1 MEDHNIYRL
10 YDLSMVFS
18 INHKRNRMN
27 KLILIVGCL
36 IAATTSFA
44 QQASTWIWYPGDFE
58 VWLSNDMQNRRTERG
73 TFFPPFWKMD
83 SHYVLVEFN
92 KQFDLPEDDEIA
104 IHTEGKYNVKVNGK
118 MLPGMPSK
126 VKLEKGQQQINIKV
140 YNQAH
145 VPALY
150 VTGKHV
156 HTDKDWLV
164 TFEDKEWIDETGKA
178 SDQSGTTYVKAGYWN
193 MDDPNEKP
201 SQFKL
206 PTRPEQAVRKTAHN
220 NGFLVDFG
228 KNTFGFLTLHKLQGE
243 GGLNIYYGESKEEA
257 LATTTCETLDI
268 LEVAHATAKD
278 STLELSKA
286 FQYVYIEPQGNV
298 QFDEVSMQYEYLPV
312 EDRGTFKSSDE
323 ELNDIW
329 EVAKYT
335 MELTSREFYI
345 DGIKRDRWI
354 WSGDAYQSYAMNYYL
369 GFDSETVK
377 RTILALRGKEPTI
390 THINTIMDYT
400 FYWFLSIYDYY
411 RYTGDKEFIES
422 VYPRMQSLMEFCL
435 GRRNDDGLME
445 GLSGDWVFIDWAE
458 GLSKQGEVSF
468 EQLLLCRSLETMA
481 LCADLLQIEE
491 DKNFYGEEADALKQK
506 FFDFYWNDQKTAFVH
521 SRIDGKQTDEVTRYT
536 NMFAI
541 FFDYLSEEQQQGVK
555 KNVLLNDDVKKIM
568 TPYMRYYELE
578 ALCAL
583 GEKDYVMDQIKSYW
597 GGMLKLG
604 ATTFWEEYNPEKEGA
619 EHYTMYGREFGK
631 SLCHSWGASPIYLL
645 GKYYLGVEPTSAGY
659 ETYSIEPYL
668 ASQEWME
675 GKIPTPDGE
684 IELFV
689 SKNKIKVTSPIGTGT
704 LKITSKSSPR
714 TNHGEVKKVSEN
726 TYTLELEKGID
737 YEVEYAG

>member
-1 MEDHNIYRL
+1 MKK
-10 YDLSMVFS
+10 V
-18 INHKRNRMN
+18 
-27 KLILIVGCL
+27 ILFLGCL
-36 IAATTSFA
+36 AMATTSLA
-44 QQASTWIWYPGDFE
+44 QQVSTWIWYPGDFE

-92 KQFDLPEDDEIA
+92 KQFDLPEPDEITIYA
-104 IHTEGKYNVKVNGK
+104 EGKYNVKVNGK

-126 VKLEKGQQQINIKV
+126 VKLEKGKQQINIKV

-150 VTGKHV
+150 VDGKHV
-156 HTDKDWLV
+156 RTDKDWLV

-193 MDDPNEKP
+193 MDNPNEKP
-201 SQFKL
+201 SKFKL
-206 PTRPEQAVRKTAHN
+206 PTRPEKAVSKTAHN
-220 NGFLVDFG
+220 KGFLVDFG
-228 KNTFGFLTLHKLQGE
+228 KNTFGFLTFHDLQGE
-243 GGLNIYYGESKEEA
+243 GGLQIYYGESKEEA
-257 LATTTCETLDI
+257 LATETCETFDMLDI
-268 LEVAHATAKD
+268 AQAAAKD

-286 FQYVYIEPQGNV
+286 FQYVYIEPKGNV

-312 EDRGTFKSSDE
+312 EDRGTFRSSDE
-323 ELNDIW
+323 ELNKIW

-411 RYTGDKEFIES
+411 RYTGDIEFIES
-422 VYPRMQSLMEFCL
+422 IYPRMETLMEFCL
-435 GRRNDDGLME
+435 DRRNQDGLME
-445 GLSGDWVFIDWAE
+445 GLAGDWVFIDWAE

-481 LCADLLQIEE
+481 LCAELLDIQE
-491 DKNFYGEEADALKQK
+491 DQDFYAKEAETLKGK
-506 FFDFYWNDQKTAFVH
+506 FFDYYWNDQKTAFVH

-541 FFDYLSEEQQQGVK
+541 FFDYLSEEQQEGVK
-555 KNVLLNDDVKKIM
+555 KNVLLNDNIQKIM

-583 GEKDYVMDQIKSYW
+583 GEKDHVMAEIKSYW
-597 GGMLKLG
+597 GGMLDLG

-659 ETYSIEPYL
+659 ETYTIEPYL

-684 IELFV
+684 IDLFV
-689 SKNKIKVTSPIGTGT
+689 SKNTIKVKSPIGTGT
-704 LKITSKSSPR
+704 LKIISKSLPR
-714 TNHGEVKKVSEN
+714 TNHGEVKKVSEG

>member
-1 MEDHNIYRL
+1 M
-10 YDLSMVFS
+10 
-18 INHKRNRMN
+18 K
-27 KLILIVGCL
+27 KLILIVGCFV
-36 IAATTSFA
+36 AAVTSFA
-44 QQASTWIWYPGDFE
+44 QQTSTWIWYPGDFE

-92 KQFDLPEDDEIA
+92 KQFDLPEADEIS
-104 IHTEGKYNVKVNGK
+104 IHAEGKYNVKINGK
-118 MLPGMPSK
+118 MLPGMPAK
-126 VKLEKGQQQINIKV
+126 VKLEKGKQQINIKV
-140 YNQAH
+140 HNQADI
-145 VPALY
+145 PALY
-150 VTGKHV
+150 VSGKYV

-193 MDDPNEKP
+193 LDDPNEKP

-206 PTRPEQAVRKTAHN
+206 PTRPEQSVSKTAHDK
-220 NGFLVDFG
+220 GFLVDFG
-228 KNTFGFLTLHKLQGE
+228 KNTFGFLTLHQLQGE
-243 GGLNIYYGESKEEA
+243 GTLHIYYGESKEEA
-257 LATTTCETLDI
+257 LATETCETLDI
-268 LEVAHATAKD
+268 VDITQRAAQD

-286 FQYVYIEPQGNV
+286 FRYVYIKPEGQV
-298 QFDEVSMQYEYLPV
+298 QFDQVSMQYEYLPV
-312 EDRGTFKSSDE
+312 EDRGTFRSSDE
-323 ELNDIW
+323 ELDKIW
-329 EVAKYT
+329 DVAKET
-335 MELTSREFYI
+335 MEVTSRELYT
-345 DGIKRDRWI
+345 DGIRLDRWI

-411 RYTGDKEFIES
+411 RYTGDQEFIEAI
-422 VYPRMQSLMEFCL
+422 YPRMQTLMEFCL
-435 GRRNDDGLME
+435 GRRNQDGLME

-458 GLSKQGEVSF
+458 GLSKKGEVSF

-481 LCADLLQIEE
+481 LCADLLQLPE
-491 DKNFYGEEADALKQK
+491 DKDFYAKEAAGLKEK
-506 FFDFYWNDQKTAFVH
+506 FFDYYWNDQKTAFVH
-521 SRIDGKQTDEVTRYT
+521 SRVDGKQTDEVTRYT

-541 FFDYLSEEQQQGVK
+541 FFDYLSAEQQQGVK
-555 KNVLLNDDVKKIM
+555 KNVLLNDNIKKIM

-583 GEKDYVMDQIKSYW
+583 GDKDYVMEEIKSYW

-604 ATTFWEEYNPEKEGA
+604 ATTFWEEYNPEKQGA

-645 GKYYLGVEPTSAGY
+645 GKYYLGVEPTTAGY
-659 ETYSIEPYL
+659 ETYTVAPYL
-668 ASQEWME
+668 ATQEWME
-675 GKIPTPDGE
+675 GKVPTPAGE

-689 SKNKIKVTSPIGTGT
+689 SKRKIKVKSPIGTGT
-704 LKITSKSSPR
+704 LKIQSTSLPR
-714 TNHGEVKKVSEN
+714 SNRGEIKKIAEN

-737 YEVEYAG
+737 YEMEYTG

>member
-1 MEDHNIYRL
+1 MKK
-10 YDLSMVFS
+10 V
-18 INHKRNRMN
+18 
-27 KLILIVGCL
+27 ILFLGCL
-36 IAATTSFA
+36 ALATTSFA
-44 QQASTWIWYPGDFE
+44 QQVSTWIWYPGDFE

-92 KQFDLPEDDEIA
+92 KQFDLPEPDEITIYA
-104 IHTEGKYNVKVNGK
+104 EGKYNVKVNGK

-126 VKLEKGQQQINIKV
+126 VKLEKGKQQINIKV

-150 VTGKHV
+150 VDGKHV
-156 HTDKDWLV
+156 RTDKDWLV

-193 MDDPNEKP
+193 MDNPNEKP

-206 PTRPEQAVRKTAHN
+206 PTRPEKAVSKTAYN
-220 NGFLVDFG
+220 EGFLVDFG

-257 LATTTCETLDI
+257 LATETCETLDI
-268 LEVAHATAKD
+268 LDIAHATAKD

-312 EDRGTFKSSDE
+312 EDRGTFRSSDE
-323 ELNDIW
+323 ELNKIW

-411 RYTGDKEFIES
+411 RYTGDIAFIES
-422 VYPRMQSLMEFCL
+422 IYPRMQTLMEFCL
-435 GRRNDDGLME
+435 NRRNENGLME

-481 LCADLLQIEE
+481 LCADLLQMPE
-491 DKNFYGEEADALKQK
+491 DQAFYAKEAETLKEK
-506 FFDFYWNDQKTAFVH
+506 FFDLYWNDQKTAFVH

-555 KNVLLNDDVKKIM
+555 KNVLLNDDIQKIM

-597 GGMLKLG
+597 GGMLQLG

-659 ETYSIEPYL
+659 ATYTIEPYL

-689 SKNKIKVTSPIGTGT
+689 SKSKIKVKSPIGTGT
-704 LKITSKSSPR
+704 LKITSKSLPR
-714 TNHGEVKKVSEN
+714 ANHGEVKKVAED

>member
-1 MEDHNIYRL
+1 
-10 YDLSMVFS
+10 
-18 INHKRNRMN
+18 
-27 KLILIVGCL
+27 
-36 IAATTSFA
+36 A
-44 QQASTWIWYPGDFE
+44 
-58 VWLSNDMQNRRTERG
+58 
-73 TFFPPFWKMD
+73 
-83 SHYVLVEFN
+83 
-92 KQFDLPEDDEIA
+92 
-104 IHTEGKYNVKVNGK
+104 EGKYNVKVNGK

-126 VKLEKGQQQINIKV
+126 VKLDKGKQQINIKV

-150 VTGKHV
+150 VTGKYV
-156 HTDKDWLV
+156 QTGKEWLA

-178 SDQSGTTYVKAGYWN
+178 SDASGTTYVKVGYWN
-193 MDDPNEKP
+193 MDNPNEKP
-201 SQFKL
+201 SQFRL
-206 PTRPEQAVRKTAHN
+206 PTRPEHAVSKTAHDK
-220 NGFLVDFG
+220 GFLVDFG

-243 GGLNIYYGESKEEA
+243 GNLATYYGESKEEA
-257 LATTTCETLDI
+257 LATETCETLD
-268 LEVAHATAKD
+268 LLDVSTPSAQD

-286 FQYVYIEPQGNV
+286 FRYVYIEPTGNV
-298 QFDEVSMQYEYLPV
+298 QFDEVSMQDEYLPV
-312 EDRGTFKSSDE
+312 EDRGTFRSSDE
-323 ELNDIW
+323 ELNNIW

-411 RYTGDKEFIES
+411 HYTGDKEFIES
-422 VYPRMQSLMEFCL
+422 VYPRMQTLMEFCL
-435 GRRNDDGLME
+435 NRRNKDGLME
-445 GLSGDWVFIDWAE
+445 GLAGDWVFIDWAE

-481 LCADLLQIEE
+481 LCADLLNIPE
-491 DKNFYGEEADALKQK
+491 DQSFYAKEASDLKQK
-506 FFDFYWNDQKTAFVH
+506 FFQFYWNDQKQAFVH
-521 SRIDGKQTDEVTRYT
+521 SRIDGKQTDEVTRYI
-536 NMFAI
+536 NIFAI
-541 FFDYLSEEQQQGVK
+541 CYEYLSSDQKQGVK
-555 KNVLLNDDVKKIM
+555 ENVLLNDDVKKIM
-568 TPYMRYYELE
+568 TPYKRYYELE

-583 GEKDYVMDQIKSYW
+583 GEKDYVMNQIKSYW

-604 ATTFWEEYNPEKEGA
+604 ATTFWEEYNPEKKGA

-645 GKYYLGVEPTSAGY
+645 GKYYLGVEPTAAGY
-659 ETYSIEPYL
+659 ETYTVEPYL

-675 GKIPTPDGE
+675 GKVPTPEGE
-684 IELFV
+684 IDLFV
-689 SKNKIKVTSPIGTGT
+689 SKKKIKVKSPIGTGT
-704 LKITSKSSPR
+704 LKIKSKSLPR
-714 TNHGEVKKVSEN
+714 TNHGTIKQVTKGI
-726 TYTLELEKGID
+726 YTLEIEKGIQ

>member
-1 MEDHNIYRL
+1 MKKSIVTFCCM
-10 YDLSMVFS
+10 LSSLLLF
-18 INHKRNRMN
+18 
-27 KLILIVGCL
+27 G
-36 IAATTSFA
+36 
-44 QQASTWIWYPGDFE
+44 QQATWIWYPGDFE
-58 VWLSNDMQNRRTERG
+58 VWLSNEMQNRRTERG

-92 KQFDLPEDDEIA
+92 KQFDLPEADEIS

-118 MLPGMPSK
+118 MLPGMPSR
-126 VKLEKGQQQINIKV
+126 VKLDKGKQQINIKV
-140 YNQAH
+140 HNQAN

-150 VTGKHV
+150 VNGKYVATG
-156 HTDKDWLV
+156 KDWLV
-164 TFEDKEWIDETGKA
+164 TYEDKEWIDETGKA

-193 MDDPNEKP
+193 LDSPNEKP

-206 PTRPEQAVRKTAHN
+206 PTRPEEAVSKTAHGK
-220 NGFLVDFG
+220 GFLVDFG
-228 KNTFGFLTLHKLQGE
+228 KNTFGFLTLHQLKGAGSLA
-243 GGLNIYYGESKEEA
+243 IYYGESKEEA
-257 LATTTCETLDI
+257 LATNTCETLDI
-268 LEVAHATAKD
+268 LDLSLLSARD

-286 FQYVYIEPQGNV
+286 FRYVYIEPQGDV

-312 EDRGTFKSSDE
+312 ADRGTFRSSDA
-323 ELNDIW
+323 ELNQIW
-329 EVAKYT
+329 DVAKYT

-377 RTILALRGKEPTI
+377 RTILALRGKEPTA

-422 VYPRMQSLMEFCL
+422 IYPRMQTLMEFCL
-435 GRRNDDGLME
+435 NRRNKDGLME
-445 GLSGDWVFIDWAE
+445 GLAGDWVFIDWAE

-481 LCADLLQIEE
+481 LCADLLQIQE
-491 DKNFYGEEADALKQK
+491 DKDFYAKEADALKTK
-506 FFDFYWNDQKTAFVH
+506 FFDYYWNEQKTAFVH
-521 SRIDGKQTDEVTRYT
+521 SRINGKQTDEVTRYT

-541 FFDYLSEEQQQGVK
+541 FFDYLSAAQQQDVK
-555 KNVLLNDDVKKIM
+555 KNVLLNDNVKKIV

-583 GEKDYVMDQIKSYW
+583 GEKDYVMNQIKSYW
-597 GGMLKLG
+597 GGMLRLG
-604 ATTFWEEYNPEKEGA
+604 ATTFWEEYNPEKQGA

-659 ETYSIEPYL
+659 ETYTIDPYL

-675 GKIPTPDGE
+675 GKVPTPAGE

-689 SKNKIKVTSPIGTGT
+689 SKNKIKVKSPIGKGR
-704 LKITSKSSPR
+704 LKITSKSLPR
-714 TNHGEVKKVSEN
+714 ANHGKVTKVSEN
-726 TYTLELEKGID
+726 TYIVELEKGVD
-737 YEVEYAG
+737 YEVNYEG

>member
-1 MEDHNIYRL
+1 M
-10 YDLSMVFS
+10 
-18 INHKRNRMN
+18 K
-27 KLILIVGCL
+27 KLLLVVGCL
-36 IAATTSFA
+36 VAAATSFA
-44 QQASTWIWYPGDFE
+44 QQTSTWIWYPGDFE

-92 KQFDLPEDDEIA
+92 KAFDLPEADEITILA
-104 IHTEGKYNVKVNGK
+104 EGKYNVKVNGK

-126 VKLEKGQQQINIKV
+126 VKLEKGKQQINIKV

-150 VTGKHV
+150 VTGKYV
-156 HTDKDWLV
+156 QTDKEWLA

-178 SDQSGTTYVKAGYWN
+178 SDASGTTYVKAGYWN

-206 PTRPEQAVRKTAHN
+206 PTRPERAVSKTPHDK
-220 NGFLVDFG
+220 GFLVDFG

-243 GGLNIYYGESKEEA
+243 GNLAIYYGESKEEA
-257 LATTTCETLDI
+257 LATETCETLD
-268 LEVAHATAKD
+268 LLDVSTPSARD

-286 FQYVYIEPQGNV
+286 FRYVYIESKGNV

-312 EDRGTFKSSDE
+312 EDRGMFRSSDE
-323 ELNDIW
+323 ELNNIW

-422 VYPRMQSLMEFCL
+422 VYPRMQTLMEFCL
-435 GRRNDDGLME
+435 NRRNQDGLME
-445 GLSGDWVFIDWAE
+445 GLAGDWVFIDWAE
-458 GLSKQGEVSF
+458 GLSKKGEVSF

-481 LCADLLQIEE
+481 LCADLLQIPE
-491 DKNFYGEEADALKQK
+491 DKSFYAKEAKILKDK
-506 FFDFYWNDQKTAFVH
+506 FFNFYWNDQKTAFVH
-521 SRIDGKQTDEVTRYT
+521 SRIDGQQSDEVTRYT

-541 FFDYLSEEQQQGVK
+541 FFDYLSDDQQQGVK
-555 KNVLLNDDVKKIM
+555 KNVLLNDNVKKIM

-583 GEKDYVMDQIKSYW
+583 GEKDYVMNEIKSYW

-659 ETYSIEPYL
+659 ETYTVDPYL

-675 GKIPTPDGE
+675 GKIPTPGGE

-689 SKNKIKVTSPIGTGT
+689 SKKKIKVKSPIGKGK
-704 LKITSKSSPR
+704 LKISSKSLPR
-714 TNHGEVKKVSEN
+714 TNHGKITKVSEN

-737 YEVEYAG
+737 YEVEYTG

>member
-1 MEDHNIYRL
+1 
-10 YDLSMVFS
+10 
-18 INHKRNRMN
+18 MN
-27 KLILIVGCL
+27 KIILIVGCIL
-36 IAATTSFA
+36 SAATSFA

-92 KQFDLPEDDEIA
+92 KQFDLPEADEITIYA
-104 IHTEGKYNVKVNGK
+104 EGKYNVKVNGK

-126 VKLEKGQQQINIKV
+126 VKLEKGKQQINIKV

-150 VTGKHV
+150 VTGKYV
-156 HTDKDWLV
+156 QTDKEWLA

-178 SDQSGTTYVKAGYWN
+178 SDASGTTYVKVGYWN

-206 PTRPEQAVRKTAHN
+206 PTRPERAVSKTPHDK
-220 NGFLVDFG
+220 GFLVDFG

-257 LATTTCETLDI
+257 LATETCETLD
-268 LEVAHATAKD
+268 LLDVSTPSAQD

-286 FQYVYIEPQGNV
+286 FRYVYIEPTGNV

-312 EDRGTFKSSDE
+312 EDRGTFRSSDE
-323 ELNDIW
+323 ELNNIW

-411 RYTGDKEFIES
+411 HYTGDKEFIES
-422 VYPRMQSLMEFCL
+422 VYPRMQTLMEFCL
-435 GRRNDDGLME
+435 NRRNKDGLME
-445 GLSGDWVFIDWAE
+445 GLAGDWVFIDWAE

-481 LCADLLQIEE
+481 LCADLLNIPE
-491 DKNFYGEEADALKQK
+491 DQNFYAKEAADLKQK
-506 FFDFYWNDQKTAFVH
+506 FFQFYWNDQKQAFVH

-541 FFDYLSEEQQQGVK
+541 FFDYLSSDQKQGVK
-555 KNVLLNDDVKKIM
+555 ENVLLNDDVKKIM

-583 GEKDYVMDQIKSYW
+583 GEKDYVMNQIKSYW

-604 ATTFWEEYNPEKEGA
+604 ATTFWEEYNPEKKGA

-645 GKYYLGVEPTSAGY
+645 GKYYLGVEPTAAGY
-659 ETYSIEPYL
+659 ETYTVEPYL

-675 GKIPTPDGE
+675 GKIPTPQGE
-684 IELFV
+684 IDLFV
-689 SKNKIKVTSPIGTGT
+689 SKKKIKVKSPIGTGT
-704 LKITSKSSPR
+704 LKIKSKSLPR
-714 TNHGEVKKVSEN
+714 TNHGRIKQVTKGI
-726 TYTLELEKGID
+726 YTLELEKGVE

>member
-1 MEDHNIYRL
+1 
-10 YDLSMVFS
+10 
-18 INHKRNRMN
+18 MN
-27 KLILIVGCL
+27 KIILIVGCIL
-36 IAATTSFA
+36 AAATSFA

-92 KQFDLPEDDEIA
+92 KQFDLPEADEITIYA
-104 IHTEGKYNVKVNGK
+104 EGKYNVKVNGK

-126 VKLEKGQQQINIKV
+126 VKLDKGKQQINIKV

-150 VTGKHV
+150 VTGKYV
-156 HTDKDWLV
+156 QTGKEWLA

-178 SDQSGTTYVKAGYWN
+178 SDASGTTYVKVGYWN
-193 MDDPNEKP
+193 MDNPNEKP
-201 SQFKL
+201 SQFRL
-206 PTRPEQAVRKTAHN
+206 PTRPEHAVSKTAHDK
-220 NGFLVDFG
+220 GFLVDFG

-257 LATTTCETLDI
+257 LATETCETLD
-268 LEVAHATAKD
+268 LLDVSTPSAQD

-286 FQYVYIEPQGNV
+286 FRYVYIEPTGNV

-312 EDRGTFKSSDE
+312 EDRGTFRSSDE
-323 ELNDIW
+323 ELNNIW

-411 RYTGDKEFIES
+411 HYTGDKEFIES
-422 VYPRMQSLMEFCL
+422 VYPRMQTLMEFCL
-435 GRRNDDGLME
+435 NRRNKDGLME
-445 GLSGDWVFIDWAE
+445 GLAGDWVFIDWAE

-481 LCADLLQIEE
+481 LCADLLNIPE
-491 DKNFYGEEADALKQK
+491 DQSFYAKEASDLKQK
-506 FFDFYWNDQKTAFVH
+506 FFQFYWNDQKQAFVH

-541 FFDYLSEEQQQGVK
+541 FFDYLSSDQKQGVK
-555 KNVLLNDDVKKIM
+555 ENVLLNDDVKKIM

-583 GEKDYVMDQIKSYW
+583 GEKDYVMNQIKSYW

-604 ATTFWEEYNPEKEGA
+604 ATTFWEEYNPEKKGA

-645 GKYYLGVEPTSAGY
+645 GKYYLGVEPTAAGY
-659 ETYSIEPYL
+659 ETYTVEPYL

-675 GKIPTPDGE
+675 GKVPTPEGE
-684 IELFV
+684 IDLFV
-689 SKNKIKVTSPIGTGT
+689 SKKKIKVKSPIGTGT
-704 LKITSKSSPR
+704 LKIKSKSLPR
-714 TNHGEVKKVSEN
+714 TNHGTIKQVMKGI
-726 TYTLELEKGID
+726 YTLEIEKGIQ

>member
-1 MEDHNIYRL
+1 
-10 YDLSMVFS
+10 
-18 INHKRNRMN
+18 MN
-27 KLILIVGCL
+27 KIILIVGCIL
-36 IAATTSFA
+36 AAATSFA

-92 KQFDLPEDDEIA
+92 KQFDLPEADEITIYA
-104 IHTEGKYNVKVNGK
+104 EGKYNVKVNGK

-126 VKLEKGQQQINIKV
+126 VKLEKGKQQINIKV

-150 VTGKHV
+150 VTGKYV
-156 HTDKDWLV
+156 QTDKEWLA

-178 SDQSGTTYVKAGYWN
+178 SDASGTTYVKVGYWN

-206 PTRPEQAVRKTAHN
+206 PTRPERAVSKTPHDK
-220 NGFLVDFG
+220 GFLVDFG

-257 LATTTCETLDI
+257 LATETCETLD
-268 LEVAHATAKD
+268 LLDVSTPSAQD

-286 FQYVYIEPQGNV
+286 FRYVYIEPTGNV

-312 EDRGTFKSSDE
+312 EDRGTFRSSDE
-323 ELNDIW
+323 ELNNIW

-411 RYTGDKEFIES
+411 HYTGDKEFIES
-422 VYPRMQSLMEFCL
+422 VYPRMQTLMEFCL
-435 GRRNDDGLME
+435 NRRNKDGLME
-445 GLSGDWVFIDWAE
+445 GLAGDWVFIDWAE

-481 LCADLLQIEE
+481 LCADLLNIPE
-491 DKNFYGEEADALKQK
+491 DQNFYAKEAADLKQK
-506 FFDFYWNDQKTAFVH
+506 FFQFYWNDQKQAFVH

-541 FFDYLSEEQQQGVK
+541 FFDYLSSDQKQGVK
-555 KNVLLNDDVKKIM
+555 ENVLLNDDVKKIM

-583 GEKDYVMDQIKSYW
+583 GEKDYVMNQIKSYW

-604 ATTFWEEYNPEKEGA
+604 ATTFWEEYNPEKKGA

-645 GKYYLGVEPTSAGY
+645 GKYYLGVEPTAAGY
-659 ETYSIEPYL
+659 ETYTVEPYL

-675 GKIPTPDGE
+675 GKIPTPQGE
-684 IELFV
+684 IDLFV
-689 SKNKIKVTSPIGTGT
+689 SKKKIKVKSPIGTGT
-704 LKITSKSSPR
+704 LKIKSKSLPR
-714 TNHGEVKKVSEN
+714 TNHGRIKQVTKGI
-726 TYTLELEKGID
+726 YTLELEKGVE